1 MHKSLALLA
10 LLCWAAISTTADAQI
25 KTPQAS
31 PTTTIKQDVGL
42 GTVELTY
49 SRPSAK
55 GRKIYGELVP
65 FNELWRTGAN
75 ASTKLTFS
83 EDVKV
88 GGVALPKGTYA
99 LYTTPGAKEWSIVF
113 YKNSTFWGVP
123 GKDFTEADVAAK
135 FNVPVMTLRDMVET
149 FTMNFSNLRN
159 NGADLELTWEM
170 TKVVIPIM
178 TDTDTKVMADIKN
191 QIAGP
196 SGDTYYAAARYYY
209 EEKKDLGQ
217 ALDWI
222 NKAIDKTGE
231 KFWMLRLKANI
242 LADMGKYKDAI
253 TIAQRSTELAKTEG
267 NNDYVRMN
275 EKSIA
280 EWKTKK

>member
-1 MHKSLALLA
+1 MHKSLSLLA
-10 LLCWAAISTTADAQI
+10 LLCWAAIATTANAQV

-31 PTTTIKQDVGL
+31 PTATIKQDVGL
-42 GTVELTY
+42 GTVELVY

-55 GRKIYGELVP
+55 GRKIFGELVP

-88 GGVALPKGTYA
+88 GGVALTKGTYA
-99 LYTTPGAKEWSIVF
+99 LYTMPGAKEWSIVF
-113 YKNSTFWGVP
+113 YKNSTFWGAP
-123 GKDFTEADVAAK
+123 GKDFAEADVAAR

-159 NGADLELTWEM
+159 NGADLDLSWEM
-170 TKVVIPIM
+170 TKIVIPIV

-191 QIAGP
+191 QLAGP
-196 SGDTYYAAARYYY
+196 SGDTYYSAARYYY

-217 ALDWI
+217 ALEWI
-222 NKAIDKTGE
+222 NKALDKNGE
-231 KFWMLRLKANI
+231 KYWMLRLKSNI
-242 LADMGKYKDAI
+242 QADSGKYKDAI
-253 TIAQRSTELAKTEG
+253 ATAERSMELAKTDG

-280 EWKTKK
+280 EWKKK